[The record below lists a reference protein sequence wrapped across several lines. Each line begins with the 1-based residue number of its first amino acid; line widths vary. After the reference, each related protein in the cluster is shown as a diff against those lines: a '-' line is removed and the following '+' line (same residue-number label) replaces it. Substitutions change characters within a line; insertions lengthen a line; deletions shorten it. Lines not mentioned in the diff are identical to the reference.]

1 MFLLSREKYYEED
14 DILYSAV
21 YGKGFYQWTGR
32 MVQDPLAGDDG
43 QGSVS
48 PLLENIDTQEIF
60 FMKKLYEKDEMLPKY
75 IRFIQNP
82 ADQKDVLWPCD
93 LIQLNDSEQI
103 GCSLAVD
110 QPYNFSHERTED
122 DTSLAVLFPYGGYP
136 VMEDGFRYLSQ
147 VGEMSW
153 KNKKI
158 QQMAIEIARRIQS
171 INESGY
177 LYLDFHLSRL
187 FFSQDGRLYLNF
199 SNLIF
204 PDRNK
209 QQWAEE
215 DFFDMEACSYPVE
228 FAEPAIVQGKQKYFD
243 YSSQNYSMA
252 AMFFYLMFGRYAY
265 EGRLMDGYVDDSER
279 AHYEKFRDYH
289 KMPVFI
295 FEPED
300 DSNALGLFADEQR
313 IVELWKDAAP
323 ALRDLFLRALCQKTA
338 VRRGKKRAPEP
349 GEWLYC
355 FERLGWTGG
364 KNRKINREKEGE
376 KNAEE

>member
-136 VMEDGFRYLSQ
+136 VMEDGFRYLSH

-215 DFFDMEACSYPVE
+215 DFLIWR
-228 FAEPAIVQGKQKYFD
+228 PAVILWSLQ
-243 YSSQNYSMA
+243 SRPLSRESRSTLTTA
-252 AMFFYLMFGRYAY
+252 PRITAWPLCFF
-265 EGRLMDGYVDDSER
+265 
-279 AHYEKFRDYH
+279 
-289 KMPVFI
+289 I
-295 FEPED
+295 
-300 DSNALGLFADEQR
+300 
-313 IVELWKDAAP
+313 
-323 ALRDLFLRALCQKTA
+323 
-338 VRRGKKRAPEP
+338 
-349 GEWLYC
+349 
-355 FERLGWTGG
+355 
-364 KNRKINREKEGE
+364 
-376 KNAEE
+376 